1 MRVAGF
7 IYIMSNPA
15 FDGLLKIGKSKKDPT
30 TDRVNELNQTGV
42 PEPFEVEYYAFV
54 ENEDLLELKL
64 HKFFRTKRPNKN
76 REFFNVDCLTANNA
90 VRQLSM
96 PDAEIKYEE
105 VFYLSEEE
113 LKHHREEQIKRDTE
127 QEYERQAEE
136 RKRKRRDYE
145 RKQEELVLRVQQNKA
160 QLLSLWKQFALTS
173 LFLWLAVPVVIRA
186 LRLSIEDEGFVV
198 LFAFV
203 GQIYLLIWTFIRRQ
217 DLKKKQKAEAQDW

>member
-1 MRVAGF
+1 M
-7 IYIMSNPA
+7 Y
-15 FDGLLKIGKSKKDPT
+15 
-30 TDRVNELNQTGV
+30 
-42 PEPFEVEYYAFV
+42 
-54 ENEDLLELKL
+54 
-64 HKFFRTKRPNKN
+64 KR
-76 REFFNVDCLTANNA
+76 
-90 VRQLSM
+90 Q
-96 PDAEIKYEE
+96 
-105 VFYLSEEE
+105 FYLSAEE
-113 LKHHREEQIKRDTE
+113 LKQHHEEQIKRDTE

-145 RKQEELVLRVQQNKA
+145 RKQEELLLRVQQNKA

-217 DLKKKQKAEAQDW
+217 DLKKKQKAEAQD